1 MTIEISL
8 HVHNV
13 LLALG
18 FASFCSA
25 IGFFI
30 TDLAPE
36 DEDTRYVLHLVCGLV
51 ELMTTLG
58 IIIVT
63 GVWVE

>member
-1 MTIEISL
+1 MMIEISL

-13 LLALG
+13 LLVLG
-18 FASFCSA
+18 FVSFCSA
-25 IGFFI
+25 IGICI

-36 DEDTRYVLHLVCGLV
+36 DEDARYVLHLAFEFV

-58 IIIVT
+58 MIIVT